1 MGERR
6 EGVYCVG
13 LPRGDVRLRAAV
25 EQPVHMRGLSRR
37 RVEDVTARLQ
47 RAGLIRRG
55 CKVEIAVQAEERQVL
70 VYVPRVDVRAHAD
83 DEAYLHGSGCEATP
97 LAAPLCSV
105 LTTRPLSLACRIAL
119 APSGH
124 GAHTSGDANDE

>member
-1 MGERR
+1 MRVGERR

-55 CKVEIAVQAEERQVL
+55 GKVEIAVQAEERQVL

-83 DEAYLHGSGCEATP
+83 DEAYLQGSGCEATP
-97 LAAPLCSV
+97 LAAPLYSC
-105 LTTRPLSLACRIAL
+105 
-119 APSGH
+119 
-124 GAHTSGDANDE
+124 